1 MKQKLLSLLLLLGLA
16 VSLAV
21 PAAAAE
27 PLHFTDV
34 PTDSWYYTYV
44 QDLYTAGVVDGISL
58 TTFGPQEDV
67 TLGQA
72 LKLILLAA
80 DCPDTAP
87 TGDHWASGYYSFAR
101 EQGFLPEDIPTD
113 LDAPIQRVKI
123 AEIAV
128 RVLDLSRTGSDN
140 PFADTDSEAVLT
152 LFDHGIL
159 FGTVVD
165 GQNHFYPQQSITRAE
180 ISAIIWR
187 MDHLGQPTPDPN
199 PDPKPEPDPK
209 PDPEPDPEP
218 DPKPEPDPD
227 PKPEPDPKPDPEP
240 DPDPTEYFTWGN
252 HQIPIASKI
261 PVNSY
266 DKTLVQK
273 NDKGYITYESD
284 KYTSRIGID
293 VSRYQGEI
301 DWKQVKDAGV
311 EFAIIRLGYRGYG
324 TGKIVTDTYFHKNIK
339 GALAQG
345 LDVGVYFF
353 SQAITPEEGAEE
365 ARYCLNALK
374 GYNITYPIIFDWE
387 PYPDSYDARTKD
399 LDDSILTQ
407 CAVSFCETVKAAG
420 YQPMVYANLTYFYLH
435 FDMTKLADY
444 PFWLAQYSAKPTF
457 YYHFNIWQYSSTL
470 EVPGIE
476 GNVDMNVH
484 LIPRS

>member
-1 MKQKLLSLLLLLGLA
+1 MKQKLLPLLLLF
-16 VSLAV
+16 SLALSLAA
-21 PAAAAE
+21 PAAAAK

-34 PTDSWYYTYV
+34 PADSWYYTYV
-44 QDLYTAGVVDGISL
+44 QDLYAAGVVDGISL
-58 TTFGPQEDV
+58 TAFGPQENV

-113 LDAPIQRVKI
+113 LDAPISRVKI

-128 RVLDLSRTGSDN
+128 RVLDLSRTGSST
-140 PFADTDSEAVLT
+140 PFADSDNEAVLT

-165 GQNHFYPQQSITRAE
+165 GQNYFYPQQSITRAE

-187 MDHLGQPTPDPN
+187 MDQMGN
-199 PDPKPEPDPK
+199 PDPKPDPEPDPKPEPDPEPNPEPDPEPDPK

-218 DPKPEPDPD
+218 
-227 PKPEPDPKPDPEP
+227 
-240 DPDPTEYFTWGN
+240 TEYFKWGN
-252 HQIPIASKI
+252 HQIPIAKKI
-261 PVNSY
+261 PVNNY
-266 DKTLVQK
+266 DKSLFVK
-273 NDKGYITYESD
+273 NDQGYVTYESNT
-284 KYTSRIGID
+284 YTCRIGID
-293 VSRYQGEI
+293 VSRYQGDI
-301 DWKQVKDAGV
+301 DWKQVKEAGI
-311 EFAIIRLGYRGYG
+311 EFAILRLGYRGYG
-324 TGKIVTDTYFHKNIK
+324 TGRIVMDDYFQKNIQ

-345 LDVGVYFF
+345 IDVGVYFF

-387 PYPDSYDARTKD
+387 PYPDSYNARTKG
-399 LDDSILTQ
+399 LDDAVLTQ

-444 PFWLAQYSAKPTF
+444 PFWLAQYSAKPSF
-457 YYHFNIWQYSSTL
+457 YYHFNIWQYSSSNQ
-470 EVPGIE
+470 VPGIE
-476 GNVDMNVH
+476 GDVDMNVELVPIH
-484 LIPRS
+484 